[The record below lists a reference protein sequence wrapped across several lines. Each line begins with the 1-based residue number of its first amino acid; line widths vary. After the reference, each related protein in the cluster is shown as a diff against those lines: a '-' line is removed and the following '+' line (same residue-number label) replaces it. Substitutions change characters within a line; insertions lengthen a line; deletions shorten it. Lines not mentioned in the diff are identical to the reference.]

1 MVREYWKQVWKIRK
15 MAAASWRNLFWLS
28 FQDVFWKLS
37 LRCLPLTGLGQIK
50 GKQTKKQKK
59 LFSYSLVLK
68 ADERCHDFR
77 WYRLQFLQTLVLI
90 FPWKSTQV
98 KIHAKMTS
106 FCLVFSAKN
115 PVKSDKLALI
125 EGKILNEMFL
135 DIYIPVV
142 PIENWL
148 GVTHNQS
155 QKILKVASV
164 LLFCHIFKTKL
175 WPACI

>member
-1 MVREYWKQVWKIRK
+1 
-15 MAAASWRNLFWLS
+15 MA
-28 FQDVFWKLS
+28 
-37 LRCLPLTGLGQIK
+37 
-50 GKQTKKQKK
+50 
-59 LFSYSLVLK
+59 
-68 ADERCHDFR
+68 
-77 WYRLQFLQTLVLI
+77 
-90 FPWKSTQV
+90 
-98 KIHAKMTS
+98 S

-115 PVKSDKLALI
+115 PLKSDKLALI
-125 EGKILNEMFL
+125 EGKVLNEMFL

-164 LLFCHIFKTKL
+164 LLFRHIFKTKL